1 MDILSVSSLVV
12 SAITAVGVVIHQI
25 HLKNCSCFCVNS
37 DCYKTPPSTP
47 INKKGKPLKLE
58 EEFIETEC

>member
-1 MDILSVSSLVV
+1 MDYISISSLII
-12 SAITAVGVVIHQI
+12 SGITAVGVVIHQI

-47 INKKGKPLKLE
+47 KTYDVIK
-58 EEFIETEC
+58 